1 MWGEHREVV
10 MVCARTFRKASL
22 TLSSL
27 IMPLRHRFSTSSALD
42 VPELRHAMLVVN
54 VSVLLLPLSS
64 VGCCVCRCRLEVG
77 LVATSRRGSG
87 LVRGRS
93 EATVGRDD
101 ER

>member
-1 MWGEHREVV
+1 MV
-10 MVCARTFRKASL
+10 MACGRTLRKASL

-42 VPELRHAMLVVN
+42 VPELRHAMLVVDAGD
-54 VSVLLLPLSS
+54 LLLPLSS
-64 VGCCVCRCRLEVG
+64 GGRCVCRCCLEVG

-87 LVRGRS
+87 LARGRS